1 MTKQNRRRY
10 ALVATVTDSK
20 ENDKH
25 YGFEI
30 TSSHSKAKLL
40 EVQELFE
47 SGVFDFEILKWDSR
61 FHSQSK
67 Y

>member
-1 MTKQNRRRY
+1 MIKQKRGRY

-20 ENDKH
+20 DNNKH

-30 TSSHSKAKLL
+30 TSSHSEDKLL

-47 SGVFDFEILKWDSR
+47 SGVFDFEILEKDI
-61 FHSQSK
+61 K
-67 Y
+67 

>member
-1 MTKQNRRRY
+1 MTKLNRGRY

-30 TSSHSKAKLL
+30 TSSRSKAKLL
-40 EVQELFE
+40 EVQELIE
-47 SGVFDFEILKWDSR
+47 TGVFEFEIVDYKDS
-61 FHSQSK
+61 K
-67 Y
+67 